1 MKKTVIIFLVFVASI
16 IWGLCEVRVFA
27 GDKELPSC
35 AMQPLALSINL
46 PDKGFA
52 WIPESYENGACGNI
66 PKTGWQ
72 QGRHGNLNLYV
83 HTEGPEG
90 SGRFWSIRLG
100 VEEKEYV
107 RPPRGVCMATSTIGW
122 RTLQRYSKG
131 TLPWLA
137 DVNGDGNAEFIFWR
151 GFPLFNKRASLA
163 VFGLM
168 AWVYRPVSKDLL
180 VLDEELSRSMAK
192 SLAKEFRLPIEN
204 LDINT
209 IDLREQAA
217 DELEKFADK
226 KCSILKR

>member
-1 MKKTVIIFLVFVASI
+1 MP
-16 IWGLCEVRVFA
+16 VFA
-27 GDKELPSC
+27 GNKELPSC
-35 AMQPLALSINL
+35 VMQPLALSIHI

-52 WIPESYENGACGNI
+52 WIPESYENGACADI
-66 PKTGWQ
+66 PKNGWK
-72 QGRHGNLNLYV
+72 QGRHGNLKLYV

-90 SGRFWSIRLG
+90 SGRFWTIRLG

-122 RTLQRYSKG
+122 RILQRYSKG
-131 TLPWLA
+131 ALAWLD
-137 DVNGDGNAEFIFWR
+137 DVNNDGNAEFIFWR

-168 AWVYRPVSKDLL
+168 AWVYRPVSKNLL

-209 IDLREQAA
+209 IELREQAA

-226 KCSILKR
+226 KCSILKP

>member
-1 MKKTVIIFLVFVASI
+1 M
-16 IWGLCEVRVFA
+16 RVFA
-27 GDKELPSC
+27 GDKALPSC
-35 AMQPLALSINL
+35 VMQPLALSIHI
-46 PDKGFA
+46 PDKGFS
-52 WIPESYENGACGNI
+52 WMPESYKNGACGNI
-66 PKTGWQ
+66 PKNGWQ

-83 HTEGPEG
+83 HTEEPEG
-90 SGRFWSIRLG
+90 SGFLCRIRLG
-100 VEEKEYV
+100 VEEEEYL
-107 RPPRGVCMATSTIGW
+107 RPPRGVCMSTSTIGW
-122 RTLQRYSKG
+122 KTLQRYSKG
-131 TLPWLA
+131 SLTWMD
-137 DVNGDGNAEFIFWR
+137 DVNNDGNAEFIFWR

-168 AWVYRPVSKDLL
+168 AWVYRPVSKNLL